1 MKTSSRKTREQMLF
15 VSESV
20 ALYRGSAK
28 TPDKKYLAQE
38 QYKLQLATRKN
49 QDNGYR
55 TSNIHRKK
63 RHNCQLTL
71 RAFVLYRGSEKK
83 KDSQDR
89 NYATRNKNKLEPATR
104 KNQSNDHSFDFTSKK
119 RHNSMVYRSIC
130 YVGQL
135 RPHHPHLTHHP
146 DSTTTAKRDGLAGNR
161 TPDHSHAK
169 GVLYH

>member
-1 MKTSSRKTREQMLF
+1 MKTGSRKTREQMLF

-49 QDNGYR
+49 HDNGYR

-83 KDSQDR
+83 KKKRLSRQELCDSQQKQ
-89 NYATRNKNKLEPATR
+89 TR
-104 KNQSNDHSFDFTSKK
+104 TSDQKK
-119 RHNSMVYRSIC
+119 SK
-130 YVGQL
+130 Q
-135 RPHHPHLTHHP
+135 
-146 DSTTTAKRDGLAGNR
+146 
-161 TPDHSHAK
+161 
-169 GVLYH
+169 